1 MTPAAVPAGR
11 LAPQD
16 WMTARPTRRV
26 VAALTAKGAEAR
38 FVGGCVRDALAGRR
52 VKDIDIATQLP
63 PAEVMA
69 LLEAAGLRAVPTGLA
84 HGTVTAIADHK
95 PFEITTLRED
105 VETFGR
111 HARVAF
117 TDDWTADAARRDFTF
132 NALSCTPDGT
142 LYDPFGGRADLEAGR
157 VRFVGD
163 PEARIREDYLR
174 LLRYFR
180 FQAHYGRTPPEPAV
194 LDIAEALAPQLE
206 RLSGERIRAE
216 LFKTLLVP
224 APLPVVELMLG
235 RGILRSILPVT
246 GDSGVLA
253 ALLVAEQAAPPGET
267 PEPPEPVLRL
277 AALIEPARAAAEA
290 AAERLRLSTR
300 QRFALVHLAEPP
312 LDPLDD
318 LSPRDRHR
326 LVRKLSTP
334 LSRAL
339 LRLSWAR
346 RHAGGAAPEPGPALA
361 RALAEVPRLAA
372 VAFPLSGRDALAA
385 GMAEGPVI
393 GRLLDAVEDW
403 WAAQDFRPGRKACL
417 ARLQALARG
426 GAD

>member
-1 MTPAAVPAGR
+1 
-11 LAPQD
+11 
-16 WMTARPTRRV
+16 MTATPTRRV
-26 VAALTAKGAEAR
+26 VAALTAKGAEVR
-38 FVGGCVRDALAGRR
+38 FVGGCVRDALAGRP
-52 VKDIDIATQLP
+52 VKDIDIATHLP
-63 PAEVMA
+63 PAEVIA
-69 LLEAAGLRAVPTGLA
+69 LLEAAGLRAIPTGLA

-111 HARVAF
+111 HARVTF

-132 NALSCTPDGT
+132 NALSCAPDGT
-142 LYDPFGGRADLEAGR
+142 LYDPFGGIADLQAGR

-174 LLRYFR
+174 LLRFFR

-194 LDIAEALAPQLE
+194 LDIAEALAPALQ
-206 RLSGERIRAE
+206 RLSGERIRNE
-216 LFKTLLVP
+216 LFKTLLAP
-224 APLPVVELMLG
+224 DPLPVVELMLA
-235 RGILRSILPVT
+235 RGILRPVLPVT
-246 GDSGVLA
+246 GDVHVLA
-253 ALLVAEQAAPPGET
+253 ALLAAERAAAPGET
-267 PEPPEPVLRL
+267 PEPPDPVLRL
-277 AALIEPARAAAEA
+277 AALIKPQRAAAEA
-290 AAERLRLSTR
+290 AAERLRLSNR
-300 QRFALVHLAEPP
+300 QRFALLHLAEP
-312 LDPLDD
+312 LFDPLDD

-346 RHAGGAAPEPGPALA
+346 RHAGEPAPRPGPGLA
-361 RALAEVPRLAA
+361 EALAEVPRLAA
-372 VAFPLSGRDALAA
+372 IAFPLSGRDALAA
-385 GMAEGPVI
+385 GVPEGPAI

-417 ARLQALARG
+417 GRLRALARD
-426 GAD
+426 AV

>member
-1 MTPAAVPAGR
+1 MSPAATPAGR
-11 LAPQD
+11 LPPQD
-16 WMTARPTRRV
+16 WMTARATRRV
-26 VAALTAKGAEAR
+26 IAALTAQGAEVR
-38 FVGGCVRDALAGRR
+38 FVGGCVRDALAGRPVR
-52 VKDIDIATQLP
+52 DIDIATHLP
-63 PAEVMA
+63 PAEVIT

-132 NALSCTPDGT
+132 NALSCAPDGT
-142 LYDPFGGRADLEAGR
+142 LYDPFGGIADLAAGR

-174 LLRYFR
+174 LLRFFR

-194 LDIAEALAPQLE
+194 LDIAAALAPELT

-216 LFKTLLVP
+216 LFKTLLAP
-224 APLPVVELMLG
+224 APLSVVELMLD
-235 RGILRSILPVT
+235 RGILRPILPVT
-246 GDSGVLA
+246 GESAVLA
-253 ALLVAEQAAPPGET
+253 ALLVAERTAAPGE
-267 PEPPEPVLRL
+267 PLEPPAPVPRL
-277 AALIEPARAAAEA
+277 AALIQPRRAAAETTA
-290 AAERLRLSTR
+290 DRLRLSTR
-300 QRFALVHLAEPP
+300 ERFALLHLAEPP

-346 RHAGGAAPEPGPALA
+346 RHAGAPPARPDAAFAAALG
-361 RALAEVPRLAA
+361 EVPRLAA
-372 VAFPLSGRDALAA
+372 IAFPLSGRDALAA
-385 GMAEGPVI
+385 GVAEGPAV

-403 WAAQDFRPGRKACL
+403 WAARDFRPSRKECL
-417 ARLQALARG
+417 ARLRALAEG
-426 GAD
+426 GR

>member
-1 MTPAAVPAGR
+1 MSPTATPVGH
-11 LAPQD
+11 LASQD

-26 VAALTAKGAEAR
+26 LVALTAKGAEVR
-38 FVGGCVRDALAGRR
+38 FVGGCVRDALAGRP
-52 VKDIDIATQLP
+52 VKDIDIATHLP
-63 PAEVMA
+63 PAEVIA

-84 HGTVTAIADHK
+84 HGTITAIADHK
-95 PFEITTLRED
+95 AFEITTLRED

-132 NALSCTPDGT
+132 NALSCAPDGR
-142 LYDPFGGRADLEAGR
+142 LYDPFGGVADLEAGR

-174 LLRYFR
+174 LLRFFR

-194 LDIAEALAPQLE
+194 LDIAVALAPELE

-216 LFKTLLVP
+216 LFKTLLAP
-224 APLPVVELMLG
+224 DPLPVVGLMLD
-235 RGILRSILPVT
+235 RGILRPVLPVT
-246 GDSGVLA
+246 GDTTVLV
-253 ALLVAEQAAPPGET
+253 ALIVAEQAALPGEA

-277 AALIEPARAAAEA
+277 AALIAPERSAAEA
-290 AAERLRLSTR
+290 TADRLRLSTR
-300 QRFALVHLAEPP
+300 QRFALVHLAEPL

-318 LSPRDRHR
+318 VSPRDRHR

-346 RHAGGAAPEPGPALA
+346 RHAGEAAPRPGPDFAD
-361 RALAEVPRLAA
+361 ALAEVPRLAA
-372 VAFPLSGRDALAA
+372 IAFPLSGRDALAA
-385 GMAEGPVI
+385 GVPEGPAV

-403 WAAQDFRPGRKACL
+403 WAARDFRPGRKDCL
-417 ARLQALARG
+417 ARLRALAK
-426 GAD
+426 GAG